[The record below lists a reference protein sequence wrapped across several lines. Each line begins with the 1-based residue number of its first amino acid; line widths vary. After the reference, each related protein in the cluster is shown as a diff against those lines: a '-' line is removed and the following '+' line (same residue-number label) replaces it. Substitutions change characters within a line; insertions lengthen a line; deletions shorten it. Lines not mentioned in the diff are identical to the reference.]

1 MYADILSSD
10 CVYSAPSSESLS
22 PLGGHRSPSQIQQH
36 PASLDFFGNTLTP
49 LDFDFYEA
57 KKMTVIIKP
66 PLEPVVM
73 YFDTTG
79 NGTRWKM
86 LANINSDEFSVEI
99 LPNVFA
105 IFCFTGARR
114 SFKNR
119 YFGIFQLCQI
129 IEERSK
135 VRGQLVSLGGVLTLQ
150 QGLP

>member
-1 MYADILSSD
+1 
-10 CVYSAPSSESLS
+10 
-22 PLGGHRSPSQIQQH
+22 
-36 PASLDFFGNTLTP
+36 
-49 LDFDFYEA
+49 
-57 KKMTVIIKP
+57 MTVIIKP

-129 IEERSK
+129 TEERSK